1 MGIGRVSAV
10 TAAGLLVAQ
19 MAGAAQV
26 TLTYDIDQQ
35 PYYAFDPC
43 AGVAQ
48 AGPVT
53 GNMPNQC
60 LYGIEPE
67 YVLLGDDGFNETAR
81 ITADP
86 GYVFDL
92 LSADLFAIATGERI
106 SVAAV
111 DAYSMIYENLT
122 EDEREGP
129 VHGVYYPGEWP
140 LAFLAEQTG
149 YAVEGDPESGLRVDG
164 YRNGTLVAQQIFQAG
179 GSAVAFDPAF
189 AGLDRVTFTAT
200 NGGGLYGFPG
210 FISSAI
216 VDDYYYACQ
225 DSCLSAAFDNVV
237 LRVSPVPLP
246 AAGLLLLGGL
256 AGLAAGV
263 RRRRASP
270 CRTGRA
276 DRRDRPAGQAGRKA
290 RCRAGGRARS
300 AGR

>member
-1 MGIGRVSAV
+1 MVCTRILGATVLM
-10 TAAGLLVAQ
+10 LLAKA
-19 MAGAAQV
+19 AGAAQV

-43 AGVAQ
+43 AGVAE

-67 YVLLGDDGFNETAR
+67 YVLLGDDGFSDSAR
-81 ITADP
+81 ITVED

-92 LSADLFAIATGERI
+92 LSADLFAIAAGERI
-106 SVAAV
+106 SAAAI
-111 DAYSMIYENLT
+111 DAYSLIYENLT
-122 EDEREGP
+122 EEERDGP

-149 YAVEGDPESGLRVDG
+149 YAIEPDPESGLLVEG
-164 YRNGTLVAQQIFQAG
+164 YRSGALVAQQIFQAG
-179 GSAVAFDPAF
+179 GSGVAFDPAF
-189 AGLDRVTFTAT
+189 TGLDRVTFTAT

-216 VDDYYYACQ
+216 VGDYYYACQ
-225 DSCLSAAFDNVV
+225 GSCLSAAFDNVV
-237 LRVSPVPLP
+237 LEVSPVPLP

-256 AGLAAGV
+256 AGLAAL
-263 RRRRASP
+263 RRR
-270 CRTGRA
+270 
-276 DRRDRPAGQAGRKA
+276 GQAPA
-290 RCRAGGRARS
+290 RISIPNRS
-300 AGR
+300 RGSSGSASRSS